1 MPHIH
6 LMTSANLVEN
16 VDVPDIL
23 RSLVDALCKQ
33 DTVNPASVKAYHSL
47 FNTWEMGEGA
57 AQGFAHCQVSILTGR
72 SKELKCSISD
82 AMWAAMK
89 QAFSESATHGDANIT
104 LEVRE
109 MDAETYRK

>member
-23 RSLVDALCKQ
+23 RSLVETLSKME
-33 DTVNPASVKAYHSL
+33 TVSSAAVKAYHTMH
-47 FNTWEMGEGA
+47 NTWEMGDGA
-57 AQGFAHCQVSILTGR
+57 PHGFASCQVSILTGR
-72 SKELKCSISD
+72 SPELKQAIAD
-82 AMWAAMK
+82 AMWATLSDC
-89 QAFSESATHGDANIT
+89 FSQSKDAGEVSLT

-109 MDAETYRK
+109 MEAATYRK